1 MVTDARDTP
10 ARRTADVQLRGGLHA
25 RVYWPAASRGVTP
38 PLLVLFAAGYALPGV
53 VVLAACPDDVDQA
66 MAIIGWAADHASE
79 LDADATRMLIGG
91 DPELAAAVV
100 ARAHERGWPAIQTF
114 LPGTDEFRDARS

>member
-25 RVYWPAASRGVTP
+25 RVFWPP
-38 PLLVLFAAGYALPGV
+38 PSGSSLQLLVLFAAGYALPGF

-66 MAIIGWAADHASE
+66 MDIVGWAADHASE
-79 LDADATRMLIGG
+79 LDASAAGLLVGG
-91 DPELAAAVV
+91 DPELAAAVA
-100 ARAHERGWPAIQTF
+100 ARAHERGWPPVELFA
-114 LPGTDEFRDARS
+114 PGDEFRRARSS